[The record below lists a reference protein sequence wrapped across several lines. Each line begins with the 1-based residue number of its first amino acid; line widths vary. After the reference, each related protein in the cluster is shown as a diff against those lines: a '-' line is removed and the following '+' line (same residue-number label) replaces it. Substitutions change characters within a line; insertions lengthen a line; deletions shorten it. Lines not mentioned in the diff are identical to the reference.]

1 MMGGGV
7 YGVAVEAQSSLIID
21 SHTCLVEGTNGNDRM
36 PNRRDITSLQNQG
49 AERRLVEIWDD
60 LEDSLV
66 AEQREVLKFV
76 LVVEGVGVWEV

>member
-1 MMGGGV
+1 
-7 YGVAVEAQSSLIID
+7 
-21 SHTCLVEGTNGNDRM
+21 
-36 PNRRDITSLQNQG
+36 LQNQG

>member
-1 MMGGGV
+1 
-7 YGVAVEAQSSLIID
+7 
-21 SHTCLVEGTNGNDRM
+21 M

-49 AERRLVEIWDD
+49 SERRLVEIWDD

>member
-21 SHTCLVEGTNGNDRM
+21 SHTCLVEGTNGNDCM